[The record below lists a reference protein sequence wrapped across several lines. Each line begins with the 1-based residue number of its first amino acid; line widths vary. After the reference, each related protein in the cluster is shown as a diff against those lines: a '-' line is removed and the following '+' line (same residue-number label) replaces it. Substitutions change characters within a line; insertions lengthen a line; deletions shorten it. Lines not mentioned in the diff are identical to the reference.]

1 MLVEIIEAC
10 LISLNYLLRPFA
22 AFRGAIHTPLAYPD
36 TRRLRRWKEQKLSQA
51 SGQQRDIIAEYDTP
65 GSTAFAPLT
74 RQGADIDHLRGQ
86 PRRLQLPYLETRRG
100 NAGTGRAA
108 NQSAPWKWMWWK

>member
-1 MLVEIIEAC
+1 M
-10 LISLNYLLRPFA
+10 S
-22 AFRGAIHTPLAYPD
+22 
-36 TRRLRRWKEQKLSQA
+36 KA

-65 GSTAFAPLT
+65 GSAAFAPLT

-100 NAGTGRAA
+100 TGRTGDRGA
-108 NQSAPWKWMWWK
+108 KEVMR